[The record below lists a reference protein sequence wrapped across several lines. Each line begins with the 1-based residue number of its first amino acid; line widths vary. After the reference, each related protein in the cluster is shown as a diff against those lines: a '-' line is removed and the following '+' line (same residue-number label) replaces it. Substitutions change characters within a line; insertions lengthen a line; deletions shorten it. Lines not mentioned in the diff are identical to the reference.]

1 LGNLLQIVTH
11 TVALRSSASMVL
23 LQFPGA
29 GHVTT
34 KGRLEPWI
42 PGWAAGNIIT
52 RFAENVQTFWEI
64 IFVPFLRGIMVEKR
78 FL

>member
-1 LGNLLQIVTH
+1 
-11 TVALRSSASMVL
+11 MVL

-52 RFAENVQTFWEI
+52 RFAENVQTFWKI
-64 IFVPFLRGIMVEKR
+64 IFVPFLRGIMAEKR